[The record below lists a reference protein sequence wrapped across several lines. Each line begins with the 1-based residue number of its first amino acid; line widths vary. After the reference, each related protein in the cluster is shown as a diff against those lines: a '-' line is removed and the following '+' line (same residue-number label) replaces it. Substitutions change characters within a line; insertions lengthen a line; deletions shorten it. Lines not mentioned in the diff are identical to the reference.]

1 MNHVPIIPQTAPTW
15 RDTVAPEAAPRPRN
29 RTGRR
34 RLVLSALRHWAGV
47 GMVAACL
54 IFGYLGWRVWND
66 IPAALATPAPSAPLR
81 EIVVRGDG
89 VLDRAWVERT
99 LGIGPGVPLMDLEID
114 VLRDR
119 LLESGQVKVAVVAR
133 RFPDVL
139 AVTLEERSPVLRL
152 RAQTSDG
159 VERHLFVARDGSVF
173 IGEGYDDSVVLGL
186 PWLGGVNLTR
196 DLSGRG
202 FSPVPG
208 MDAVSD
214 LLGTARASAPSL
226 AKDFRIV
233 SLARFARDGVI
244 LVRTPEVAEIAFGT
258 RDDFYRQIARLDYI
272 LDQIR
277 AKPGAAPV
285 KSINL
290 AVGGRQVPVAFEAPS
305 KEPKPA
311 TSGASG
317 ASARPARPAS
327 PAPAP
332 APAPLTFFRI

>member
-15 RDTVAPEAAPRPRN
+15 RDTVAPEAVPRPRT

-34 RLVLSALRHWAGV
+34 RLVLSALRHWIGV
-47 GMVAACL
+47 GLVAACL
-54 IFGYLGWRVWND
+54 IFGYLGWRIWND
-66 IPAALATPAPSAPLR
+66 NPAALAAPAPSAPLR

-89 VLDRAWVERT
+89 VLNRAWVERT
-99 LGIGPGVPLMDLEID
+99 LGVRPGVPLMDLEID
-114 VLRDR
+114 ALRDR

-139 AVTLEERSPVLRL
+139 AVTLEERSPVLRV
-152 RAQTSDG
+152 RARTADG

-173 IGEGYDDSVVLGL
+173 VGEGYDDSVLLGL
-186 PWLGGVNLTR
+186 PWLGGVSLTR
-196 DLSGRG
+196 HLSGRG

-226 AKDFRIV
+226 AKEFQTV

-244 LVRTPEVAEIAFGT
+244 LVRTPDVAEIAFGT

-277 AKPGAAPV
+277 AKPDAAPV
-285 KSINL
+285 RSINL
-290 AVGGRQVPVAFEAPS
+290 AVGSRQVPVAFEPPA

-311 TSGASG
+311 ASG
-317 ASARPARPAS
+317 ASSRSARPAS
-327 PAPAP
+327 PPAPAQ